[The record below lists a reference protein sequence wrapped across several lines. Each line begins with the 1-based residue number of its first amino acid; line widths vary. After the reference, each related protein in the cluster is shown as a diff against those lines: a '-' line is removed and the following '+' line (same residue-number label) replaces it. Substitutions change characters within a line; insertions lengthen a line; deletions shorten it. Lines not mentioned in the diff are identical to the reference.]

1 MKQKTFFKILSV
13 SLVLVLALMGMNLPA
28 YAAISGED
36 LVGASRGKITVSGIE
51 AGVDVTIYK
60 LTGVNFDDEAH
71 QPEGT
76 PYTWDSSV
84 KTWVDAN
91 FSAYSNPEAFHDAV
105 EDNSNGAK
113 EFYSKLAAAIKA
125 RTVTPATTDTK
136 TVEGTKAFPIPETLT
151 GSVEFTNQ
159 AMGTYLVLIE
169 NGYKV
174 YTPSVI
180 NLTPVF
186 NETSKV
192 WELADNID
200 VTVKS
205 TPVSITKTVED
216 NQASTTEEIKFT
228 VKADVP
234 NFEKGSLA
242 KTYTVRDSVSNGL
255 KITKSTIEVYG
266 KKGDAETKLTEG
278 TEYTLTAADDAA
290 VTGFEV
296 AFNYETLKDKETNSL
311 IYDEV
316 IVKYSAKLNE
326 DATTVLGDGN
336 LNTAY
341 LDYSNNPYVESSKE
355 TIDSKV
361 KVYTYGI
368 ELTKVDK
375 KNHETVLPGAEFT
388 LKAGDTELKFVKDD
402 GVYYLSNETRADAKL
417 VSDANGKITIS
428 GLDVGTYTLTET
440 KAPEG
445 YNIATTPWD
454 ITLTDTDKDGKLND
468 QETAVKLETIENSN
482 GFQLPVTGGMGTVI
496 FAASG
501 IVFIGLG
508 AMLLAVVA
516 KKRYATK

>member
-13 SLVLVLALMGMNLPA
+13 SLILVLALMGMNLPA
-28 YAAISGED
+28 YAAIAEN
-36 LVGASRGKITVSGIE
+36 ATGKITVSGIE
-51 AGVDVTIYK
+51 AGVDVTIYQ
-60 LTGVNFDDEAH
+60 LTSVNFDTTAQ
-71 QPEGT
+71 QPEAT
-76 PYTWDSSV
+76 PYTWDAGV
-84 KTWVDAN
+84 KTWIEAN
-91 FSAYSNPEAFHDAV
+91 FADYSNPEAFYEAV
-105 EDNSNGAK
+105 TSDSNEAK

-125 RTVTPATTDTK
+125 GNVTVAATETK
-136 TVEGTKAFPIPETLT
+136 TVEGTKAFPLPETLT
-151 GSVEFTNQ
+151 GSVEFTEK

-174 YTPSVI
+174 YTPSAV

-186 NETSKV
+186 NAESKD
-192 WELADNID
+192 WNLAEE
-200 VTVKS
+200 VAVKVKS

-228 VKADVP
+228 VNADVP
-234 NFEKGSLA
+234 NFEEGSIS

-266 KKGDAETKLTEG
+266 KKGDTETKLTEG
-278 TEYTLTAADDAA
+278 TEYTLTAAEDAA

-296 AFNYETLKDKETNSL
+296 AFDYDTLKNTDNTLK
-311 IYDEV
+311 YDEV
-316 IVKYSAKLNE
+316 VVKYSAKLNE
-326 DATTVLGDGN
+326 DSTTVLGDGN

-375 KNHETVLPGAEFT
+375 KDHNTVLPNAEFT
-388 LKAGDTELKFVKDD
+388 LKSGETELKFVKVD
-402 GVYYLSNETRADAKL
+402 GVYYLSNETTADAKL

-445 YNIATTPWD
+445 YNIATTPW
-454 ITLTDTDKDGKLND
+454 TLTITDADKDGKID
-468 QETAVKLETIENSN
+468 EQTTAVLVETIENSN

-501 IVFIGLG
+501 IVFVGLG
-508 AMLLAVVA
+508 DRKSVV
-516 KKRYATK
+516 